1 MSVHNGEAYLTQALD
16 SILSQGF
23 SSFEFIV
30 IDDASTDDTAGILED
45 YARRESRICLLSN
58 QKNMGLAWSLNRG
71 LKQAKG
77 KYIARMDADDTSLPL
92 RLEKQFSFMEQHPEV
107 GVLGTGVEIID
118 SAGQVI
124 SQRMYPPDPIVIRW
138 RLAFENPLC
147 HPTVLI
153 RRNLLQDASYNSD
166 LNTAQDY
173 DLWCRLGWT
182 TRFANLPELLLRF
195 RKHGA
200 NLTYKKGSEQRENS
214 LHISQ
219 NHIKHFL
226 GTLPPDEVVNDL
238 WERRQSSPKQ
248 VLEMVQLMEDL
259 ARAILADT
267 DWSETERKVL
277 RRHVARWI
285 FERARYEPGELLEWR
300 ILWRSARMD
309 PLDLIQRLK
318 KRFASGMAAPE

>member
-1 MSVHNGEAYLTQALD
+1 MSVHNGEAYLAQALD
-16 SILSQGF
+16 SILSQSF

-30 IDDASTDDTAGILED
+30 IDDASTDDTAGILTD
-45 YARRESRICLLSN
+45 YARRESRICLLST
-58 QKNMGLAWSLNRG
+58 QQNMGLAWSLNRG
-71 LKQAKG
+71 LKQANG
-77 KYIARMDADDTSLPL
+77 KYIARMDADDISLPL
-92 RLEKQFSFMEQHPEV
+92 RLEKQFSFMEEHPGV

-124 SQRMYPPDPIVIRW
+124 GQRMYPPDPIVIRW

-147 HPTVLI
+147 HPTVMI
-153 RRNLLQDASYNSD
+153 RRNILQDTQYNFD

-173 DLWCRLGWT
+173 DLWCRLGWMT
-182 TRFANLPELLLRF
+182 SFANLPQPLLRF

-200 NLTYKKGSEQRENS
+200 NLTYTRGGEQRENS

-219 NHIKHFL
+219 NYIQHFL
-226 GTLPPDEVVNDL
+226 STVISDEVVNNL
-238 WERRQSSPKQ
+238 WERGPLSSKQ
-248 VLEMVQLMEDL
+248 ALEITNLMEGL

-267 DWSETERKVL
+267 HWSEAERKVL

-285 FERARYEPGELLEWR
+285 FERARTESCERLEWR
-300 ILWRSARMD
+300 MVWKSARMD

-318 KRFASGMAAPE
+318 SRFASGREVPK